1 MNMSA
6 KATKIM
12 ERYMKNYV
20 TDTQLAKYLALGVIT
35 EDEYNYI
42 YATKHPVVEDEE
54 DYNDLVDDPDM
65 VDTEDDA
72 EV

>member
-20 TDTQLAKYLALGVIT
+20 TDAQLAKYLALGVIT
-35 EDEYNYI
+35 QDEYDHI
-42 YATKHPVVEDEE
+42 YATKHPVVADEAK
-54 DYNDLVDDPDM
+54 V
-65 VDTEDDA
+65 
-72 EV
+72 

>member
-20 TDTQLAKYLALGVIT
+20 TDTQLKKYSELGVIT
-35 EDEYNYI
+35 QDEYDYI
-42 YATKHPVVEDEE
+42 YAEKHPSASVDEGEETQTEDEE
-54 DYNDLVDDPDM
+54 
-65 VDTEDDA
+65 
-72 EV
+72 

>member
-20 TDTQLAKYLALGVIT
+20 TDAQLAKYLALGVIT
-35 EDEYNYI
+35 
-42 YATKHPVVEDEE
+42 
-54 DYNDLVDDPDM
+54 
-65 VDTEDDA
+65 
-72 EV
+72 